1 MTLTTEE
8 QERYSRQVRFH
19 GIGAEGQARLA
30 ASSVL
35 ILGAGALG
43 SAIAET
49 LVRAGVGKIVIVDRD
64 YVEWSNLQ
72 RQNLY
77 SEADAEQRLPKA
89 IAAAQRLQSVNS
101 YVTVEGIVA
110 DAAADEIVEYA
121 RGVDLILDASDNFEV
136 RMIINDIS
144 AKTGIPWIYGA
155 CTGSSGI
162 SMTVVPGES
171 ACLHCLIDELHA
183 EGDTCDSVGIIQP
196 AVQMTAAYQTA
207 EALKWL
213 SGQKES
219 LRGTLVSFDLWENR
233 HVSIVTEQLK
243 RTDCPSCGEKP
254 LYPFL
259 SATNLS
265 KTAVLCG
272 RETVQIRP
280 ARSSRLNLKLWEEI
294 LAVHGEVRRNPYML
308 SLDLAKHRI
317 ALFPD
322 GRVFIHGTSDTAEA
336 RTVYHRY
343 FG

>member
-1 MTLTTEE
+1 MALTAAE

-19 GIGAEGQARLA
+19 GIGSEGQDRLA
-30 ASSVL
+30 RSSVL
-35 ILGAGALG
+35 VLGAGALG

-49 LVRAGVGKIVIVDRD
+49 LVRAGVGRIRIVDRD

-77 SEADAEQRLPKA
+77 SETDAEQRLPKA
-89 IAAAQRLQSVNS
+89 IAAAQRLRSVNS
-101 YVTVEGIVA
+101 SVTVEGIVA
-110 DAAADEIVEYA
+110 DAAAEEIGEYTV
-121 RGVDLILDASDNFEV
+121 GVDLILDASDNFEI

-144 AKTGIPWIYGA
+144 AKAGIPWIYGA

-162 SMTVVPGES
+162 SMTVLPGES

-183 EGDTCDSVGIIQP
+183 EGDTCDTVGIIQP
-196 AVQMTAAYQTA
+196 AVQMTAAYQTT

-213 SGQKES
+213 AGQKDS

-233 HVSIVTEQLK
+233 HVSVATEQLK
-243 RTDCPSCGEKP
+243 RADCPSCGEKP
-254 LYPFL
+254 VYPFL

-272 RETVQIRP
+272 RDTVQIRP
-280 ARSSRLNLKLWEEI
+280 ARAVLLNLELWEEL

-308 SLDLAKHRI
+308 SLELEKHRI

-322 GRVFIHGTSDTAEA
+322 GRVLIHGTSDTAVA
-336 RTVYHRY
+336 RTLYHRY